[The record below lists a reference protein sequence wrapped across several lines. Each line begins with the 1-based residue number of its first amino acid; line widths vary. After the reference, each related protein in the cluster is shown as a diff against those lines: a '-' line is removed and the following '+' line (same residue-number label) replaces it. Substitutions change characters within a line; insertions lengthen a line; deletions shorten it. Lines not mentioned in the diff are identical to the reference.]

1 MNKANTSNTEP
12 DKKTEQ
18 AAVIDTNVIILK
30 KTRVGNS
37 IFLPKARISVTKA
50 LAEKL
55 EADGKAT
62 IVY

>member
-1 MNKANTSNTEP
+1 MSKATPTET

>member
-1 MNKANTSNTEP
+1 MSKATTSNTEP
-12 DKKTEQ
+12 EKKTEQ

>member
-1 MNKANTSNTEP
+1 MSKAAAANTEP
-12 DKKTEQ
+12 EKKTEQ

>member
-1 MNKANTSNTEP
+1 MSKANTSNTEP

-18 AAVIDTNVIILK
+18 AAAIDTNVIILK

>member
-1 MNKANTSNTEP
+1 MSKANTSNTEP

-37 IFLPKARISVTKA
+37 IFLTKARISVTKA

>member
-1 MNKANTSNTEP
+1 MSKANTSNTEP

-30 KTRVGNS
+30 KSRVGNS

>member
-1 MNKANTSNTEP
+1 MSKATTTEA

-18 AAVIDTNVIILK
+18 AAIIDTNVIILK

>member
-1 MNKANTSNTEP
+1 MSKANTSNTEP
-12 DKKTEQ
+12 NKKTEQ

>member
-1 MNKANTSNTEP
+1 MSKANTSNTEP

-62 IVY
+62 IGY

>member
-1 MNKANTSNTEP
+1 MSKANTSNTEP

-18 AAVIDTNVIILK
+18 ASVIDTNVIILK

>member
-1 MNKANTSNTEP
+1 MSKATAANTEP
-12 DKKTEQ
+12 EKKTEQ

>member
-1 MNKANTSNTEP
+1 MSKANTSNTEP

-18 AAVIDTNVIILK
+18 AAVSDTNVIILK

-37 IFLPKARISVTKA
+37 IFLPKARISVTNA

>member
-1 MNKANTSNTEP
+1 MSKAITSNTEP

>member
-1 MNKANTSNTEP
+1 MSKTAPSEP

-18 AAVIDTNVIILK
+18 TAVIDTNVIILK
-30 KTRVGNS
+30 KTRIGNS

-62 IVY
+62 IIY

>member
-1 MNKANTSNTEP
+1 MSKTTTEP

-18 AAVIDTNVIILK
+18 APVIDTNVIILK
-30 KTRVGNS
+30 KTRIGNS

>member
-1 MNKANTSNTEP
+1 MSKANTSNTEP

-18 AAVIDTNVIILK
+18 AAVIDTNVILLK

-37 IFLPKARISVTKA
+37 IFLPTARISVTKA

-55 EADGKAT
+55 EDDGKAT

>member
-1 MNKANTSNTEP
+1 MSKAAAANTEP

>member
-1 MNKANTSNTEP
+1 MSKANTSNTEP